1 MSKIVLYTTHCPR
14 CEVLKAKLSQKGIT
28 FKEETSITKMM
39 ELNIKSVPVLSID
52 GKLKNF
58 TESVKWIN
66 EVSE

>member
-14 CEVLKAKLSQKGIT
+14 CEVLKTKLSQKGIT

-39 ELNIKSVPVLSID
+39 ELNINSVPVLSID

-58 TESVKWIN
+58 TEAIKWIN